1 MVANL
6 LANAS
11 EVLTTVSSIFFH
23 LLQINE
29 KQCLLTCCQEFQ
41 RIDEQYTIR
50 LETSIGKA

>member
-1 MVANL
+1 MQVKYSQL
-6 LANAS
+6 S
-11 EVLTTVSSIFFH
+11 HPFFFH